1 MQRTNALLIKYGGST
16 KLTDLPASFQATLK
30 AAEPALESKV
40 GRSRYLHCPF
50 RRINIMTQYSKLVE
64 GKIQY
69 VNVHESQEYSP
80 RPDTKQCWANMFSL
94 SRGNK
99 PHKSHKD
106 DKDDK
111 DVITVSYHTAKG
123 TRITSIH
130 AHDDNTWKEFPSR
143 NASKGQ

>member
-1 MQRTNALLIKYGGST
+1 MQRTNSLLIKYGGST

-30 AAEPALESKV
+30 AAEPALESK
-40 GRSRYLHCPF
+40 
-50 RRINIMTQYSKLVE
+50 YSKLVE
-64 GKIQY
+64 GKIQ
-69 VNVHESQEYSP
+69 
-80 RPDTKQCWANMFSL
+80 
-94 SRGNK
+94 GNK